1 MAAGNK
7 VVGNGTITASGG
19 TYDIQPAAG
28 AEWTIHNI
36 TITGTSGQYTIADAW
51 GSPTVTTNAW
61 DSAVS
66 TPYAYLGIYK
76 NVTNGQ
82 WIRITNNTANTLTI
96 SYDGVQTA

>member
-7 VVGNGTITASGG
+7 VVGNGTISTNGG
-19 TYDIQPAAG
+19 TYDIQPASG
-28 AEWTIHNI
+28 SEWTIHNI
-36 TITGTSGQYTIADAW
+36 TITGTSGQYSIGDAW
-51 GSPTVTTNAW
+51 GTTVTVNNW

-66 TPYAYLGIYK
+66 TPNAYLGLTK

-82 WIRITNNTANTLTI
+82 WVRITNNTANTITI